1 MTEREETR
9 MASYTFSQIK
19 ETDTRAHR
27 QWQTLLADAGIPGDQ
42 PADFILGVFDED
54 YHLVAAGSTHKN
66 HLHSLV
72 VDKPYRKKGLL
83 NQLLTHLYEIQF
95 SLGYHELYLKAK
107 PGLVPLFNSFGFY
120 EIASAGEVIYMGN
133 KKAISSR
140 EAVISA

>member
-1 MTEREETR
+1 

-19 ETDTRAHR
+19 ETDTRAHK
-27 QWQTLLADAGIPGDQ
+27 QWQTLLADAGISRDQ
-42 PADFILGVFDED
+42 PADFTLGVFDED
-54 YHLVAAGSTHKN
+54 YHLIAAGSTHKN

-72 VDKPYRKKGLL
+72 VDKPYRGKGLL
-83 NQLLTHLYEIQF
+83 NQLLTHLYDMQF
-95 SLGYHELYLKAK
+95 NLGYHELYLKAE

-120 EIASAGEVIYMGN
+120 EIAPVGEVIYMGN